1 MDVWGAFGDSSSD
14 DEDAADSSSPPPI
27 DDDQFDVA
35 ADAIALSLTQHF
47 ATSTKITGVPLKDR
61 VVGIGQRYSDDLC
74 ASKWRKAMSK
84 RVICRGLQ
92 SVELNES
99 AMTMDV
105 SSYQCDA
112 AIVIENK
119 QPLNGDNN
127 NESSSHVRRSLL
139 PGGYLWSIIPLDGV
153 ATSSDKTDD
162 GDELLNK
169 RLIDEHVNEY
179 SESIWN
185 LGSASV
191 IYSSSAFLVLSLQ
204 KRSCVINTW
213 SCVWMNKKQR
223 IDGQLLSSK
232 LDDNNDE
239 FPIHKNMTYLQYERN
254 AACSIT
260 VSPSVMERTSIK
272 LDEFNNPNEK
282 PVYATVLTE
291 SNVRR
296 ATDILNKHGLVI
308 IKGLLPPSQTVP
320 WGDAVLADFNA
331 AVSRLRNHPTR
342 PVDLLNPHTADS
354 FEPLSYREM
363 AMREDLRVDLRS
375 GPNMEILR
383 RSQNELGYSDSS
395 ESNESNYSPS
405 IIHADVAGAVGSWRK
420 HPSILSIIRS
430 AFNPKEDSLFK
441 GNFGRWN
448 FGGDGPDG
456 SPQPFRL
463 GQIGSVLSCP
473 GSGDQAIHADTPHL
487 FEHINCLPCHYMN
500 IFTPGYQIINDSVND
515 CFRNE
520 YDCDGVWTGNST
532 MGGTAFIHGSHMLR
546 VSAQLLSED
555 NKEHIVTDK
564 EEDNSNYTDAA
575 MNRKN
580 LLQLRTLR
588 PSLDVGDVLFFDCRT
603 IHYGLANTSHGDKTG
618 IDVNAGRRPL
628 LYLNVTQ
635 SWFHD
640 PKNWDDRERIFE

>member
-185 LGSASV
+185 LDSASV

-383 RSQNELGYSDSS
+383 RSQNELG
-395 ESNESNYSPS
+395 
-405 IIHADVAGAVGSWRK
+405 
-420 HPSILSIIRS
+420 
-430 AFNPKEDSLFK
+430 
-441 GNFGRWN
+441 
-448 FGGDGPDG
+448 
-456 SPQPFRL
+456 
-463 GQIGSVLSCP
+463 
-473 GSGDQAIHADTPHL
+473 
-487 FEHINCLPCHYMN
+487 
-500 IFTPGYQIINDSVND
+500 
-515 CFRNE
+515 
-520 YDCDGVWTGNST
+520 
-532 MGGTAFIHGSHMLR
+532 
-546 VSAQLLSED
+546 
-555 NKEHIVTDK
+555 
-564 EEDNSNYTDAA
+564 
-575 MNRKN
+575 
-580 LLQLRTLR
+580 
-588 PSLDVGDVLFFDCRT
+588 
-603 IHYGLANTSHGDKTG
+603 
-618 IDVNAGRRPL
+618 
-628 LYLNVTQ
+628 
-635 SWFHD
+635 
-640 PKNWDDRERIFE
+640 